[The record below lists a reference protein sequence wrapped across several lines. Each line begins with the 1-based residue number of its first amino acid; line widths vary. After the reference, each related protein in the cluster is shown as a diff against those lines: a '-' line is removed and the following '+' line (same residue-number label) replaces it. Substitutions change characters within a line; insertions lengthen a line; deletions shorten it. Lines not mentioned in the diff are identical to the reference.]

1 MYYLVSSQLLI
12 SRALSSLDSFDT
24 MCQTW
29 VTAMQFRTED
39 VAAVLYAVIS
49 VFYLIHVLNVL
60 VWSSMPDSIRAVK
73 RSSCFVPPQLS
84 LTGH

>member
-29 VTAMQFRTED
+29 VTAMQFRTEG

-49 VFYLIHVLNVL
+49 VYLIHVLNVL